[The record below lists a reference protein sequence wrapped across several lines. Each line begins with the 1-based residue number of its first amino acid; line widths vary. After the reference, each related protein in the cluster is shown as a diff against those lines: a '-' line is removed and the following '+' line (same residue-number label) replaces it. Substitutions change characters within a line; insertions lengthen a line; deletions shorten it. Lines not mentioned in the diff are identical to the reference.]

1 MLDKDKAIYALLDYQ
16 SLVKKQER
24 RIVDMASL
32 LYTGQEEKAL
42 DELNDFTIENEAIY
56 LKLKKLS
63 YDLQGEQSGNRH
75 EMIGTT
81 DLFPSS
87 LTEVSPGLWKFHLPP
102 FFSVNSSERGPS
114 NAGKHIFYLVMNL
127 EEEYEKS
134 NRKLKVIEKP
144 IVIFE
149 HHICS
154 DFQKVFD
161 FDNIDSKR
169 ALDALQGSFINDD
182 NALSLMTV
190 NLAVKD
196 PKESYCDIYIADRNH
211 PKVYEILAKSSRK

>member
-1 MLDKDKAIYALLDYQ
+1 MLDKDKVIYALLDYQ
-16 SLVKKQER
+16 SLIKKQER

-32 LYTGQEEKAL
+32 FYTGQEDKAME
-42 DELNDFTIENEAIY
+42 ELTDFTIENEEVY
-56 LKLKKLS
+56 LKLKQLS
-63 YDLQGEQSGNRH
+63 YDLQGEQNGNRH

-87 LTEVSPGLWKFHLPP
+87 LTEVNKGIWKFHLPP
-102 FFSVNSSERGPS
+102 FFSVNSSDRGPS

-127 EEEYEKS
+127 EAEYEEK
-134 NRKLKVIEKP
+134 NKKMAVIEKP

-169 ALDALQGSFINDD
+169 ALDALQGTFINDD
-182 NALSLMTV
+182 NALSIMTV
-190 NLAVKD
+190 NMAVKD
-196 PKESYCDIYIADRNH
+196 PEESYCDIYIADRND
-211 PKVYEILAKSSRK
+211 PGVYELLAKTSQK